1 MNITNFEDYSKQL
14 NAKTAVRTINVE
26 EGVKRYSFDGTFK
39 SLYESTKED
48 KVILLTNN
56 AGDIVGISY
65 DSGADSVIEDNFA
78 GKAFTEAYASKPIMN
93 YLYMIVNLINAG
105 IEPTYINETTSAYGN
120 VYVYSEEENVVTDFE
135 NGITKI
141 SEEEGIYEE
150 RIYSELG
157 FANYIVAKEESAEI
171 EDDEDEDDEEYEDED
186 DSDEEEEE
194 EELPEEVE
202 IAKIGLGYDA
212 SESNIKRYLRDNYGY
227 YLAKGNELDI
237 DEEGNGTVYVG
248 NIRWGRKI

>member
-1 MNITNFEDYSKQL
+1 MNITNFEDYSKKL

-26 EGVKRYSFDGTFK
+26 EGAKRYSFDGTFK

-65 DSGADSVIEDNFA
+65 DSGADSIVEDNLA
-78 GKAFTEAYASKPIMN
+78 GRAFTEAYESKPIMD

-120 VYVYSEEENVVTDFE
+120 VYVYSEEENVVIDLE
-135 NGITKI
+135 NGITRI
-141 SEEEGIYEE
+141 SEYEE
-150 RIYSELG
+150 RISELG
-157 FANYIVAKEESAEI
+157 FADYIVAKEKSAEI
-171 EDDEDEDDEEYEDED
+171 EDEDDESCDEYED
-186 DSDEEEEE
+186 DEEEEE

-202 IAKIGLGYDA
+202 IAKAGLGYDA
-212 SESNIKRYLRDNYGY
+212 SESNIKKYLRDNYGY

-237 DEEGNGTVYVG
+237 DEEGDGNVYVG